1 MEKFLYG
8 VGFGVVVVFIVVVLG
23 AITAWP
29 TMLLWNW
36 LVPSILHLREIDF
49 WEAWGLLI
57 LTGFLFKSTS
67 SLSSSK

>member
-1 MEKFLYG
+1 MEKVLYYL
-8 VGFGVVVVFIVVVLG
+8 GFGVLVVLVIVVLG

-36 LVPSILHLREIDF
+36 LVPSILHLREINF

-67 SLSSSK
+67 SSSSSK